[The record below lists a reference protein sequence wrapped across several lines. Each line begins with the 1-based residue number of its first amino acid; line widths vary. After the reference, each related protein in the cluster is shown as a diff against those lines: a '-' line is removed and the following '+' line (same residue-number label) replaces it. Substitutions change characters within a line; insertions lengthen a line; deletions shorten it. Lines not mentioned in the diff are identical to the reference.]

1 MHKIITM
8 KRILLGFFMLSSIVS
23 ISQEAS
29 FEFQEY
35 HNKGKFFAYWGWNRG
50 SYSNSDITFKGVDY
64 KFTLKN
70 VAAHDK
76 VKPVSLDYI
85 HPLKITIPQTNM
97 RIGYFFKENYSV
109 SIGVDHMKYVMY
121 NNRMG
126 TITGTINTGGEY
138 DGVYENDEILLSED
152 FLTFEHT
159 DGLNY
164 INVEVDR
171 FDNIDK
177 FLNLKIRGIDIAITE
192 GIGIGLLYPKTNTML
207 LGKERYD
214 DFNVS
219 GWGISAHAGLNI
231 TFLKYFF
238 VQANYKLGYINM
250 NDIRTTKNTEDSAS
264 QHFTFSERSILVGG
278 RFRLF

>member
-1 MHKIITM
+1 M
-8 KRILLGFFMLSSIVS
+8 KKILLGFLMLSCIGSFA
-23 ISQEAS
+23 QESS

-35 HNKGKFFAYWGWNRG
+35 KNKGKFFAYWGWNREN
-50 SYSNSDITFKGVDY
+50 YSTSDISFKGKDY
-64 KFTLKN
+64 EFTLSD
-70 VAAHDK
+70 VAAREK
-76 VKPVSLDYI
+76 VKPFALDPYF

-126 TITGTINTGGEY
+126 TITGTINTGGKY
-138 DGVYENDEILLSED
+138 DGVYKNDKILVSED

-177 FLNLKIRGIDIAITE
+177 FLNFKVRGIDIAVTE
-192 GIGIGLLYPKTNTML
+192 GLGVGLMYPRSNTKI

-214 DFNVS
+214 QFNVA
-219 GWGISAHAGLNI
+219 GWGASGHVGLNI
-231 TFLKYFF
+231 TVFKYFF
-238 VQANYKLGYINM
+238 IQGNYKVGYIDMDN
-250 NDIRTTKNTEDSAS
+250 IRTTNSTDDSAS
-264 QHFTFSERSILVGG
+264 QHFTFVERSFLFGA
-278 RFRLF
+278 RFKLF